1 MSRIQMLIAVAAVA
15 TLIAPLAP
23 VAAQQ
28 GGGANDN
35 TFDWSGAIPAGSW
48 LRVKNLNGPI
58 SVEQG
63 TGSTAEV
70 HAVKE
75 WRRGDPSVVRFTVV
89 KDGNNVTI
97 CALWNNATCDE
108 HGYHSH
114 GGRNNDN
121 NDVSVRFVVKLPKGV
136 RMDAGTVNGGLT
148 IDGASAEVVAHTVN
162 GGITASSTS
171 GPVTAST
178 VNGSVR
184 VRMDAL
190 PAGNDE
196 LSYSTVNGSVTV
208 ELPSNFNGE
217 IDMST
222 VNGTLRTDFPIT
234 VSGKLNPKR
243 IRATIGNGGRLLR
256 LKTVNGSLELRKQ
269 S

>member
-1 MSRIQMLIAVAAVA
+1 MRTIRMLFAVAAVA
-15 TLIAPLAP
+15 TLVAPFTTA
-23 VAAQQ
+23 VAQQ

-58 SVEQG
+58 TVEQG

-75 WRRGDPSVVRFTVV
+75 WRRGDPSVVRFTVT
-89 KDGNNVTI
+89 KDGDNVTI

-108 HGYHSH
+108 TGYHSH
-114 GGRNNDN
+114 GGRNNEN

-136 RMDAGTVNGGLT
+136 RMDANTVNGALN
-148 IDGASAEVVAHTVN
+148 ISGAIAEVAARTVN
-162 GGITASSTS
+162 GGITAASSS
-171 GPVTAST
+171 GSVTAST
-178 VNGSVR
+178 VNGSIR

-190 PAGNDE
+190 PSGNDD

-208 ELPSNFNGE
+208 ELPASFSGE
-217 IDMST
+217 VDMST
-222 VNGTLRTDFPIT
+222 VNGTLRTDFPVT

-256 LKTVNGSLELRKQ
+256 LKTVNGSLELRKL

>member
-1 MSRIQMLIAVAAVA
+1 MLIAVAAVA
-15 TLIAPLAP
+15 TLVAP
-23 VAAQQ
+23 VTRAVAQQ

-35 TFDWSGAIPAGSW
+35 TFDWSGVVPAGSW

-58 SVEQG
+58 TVEPG

-75 WRRGDPSVVRFTVV
+75 WRRGDPSVVRFAVV
-89 KDGNNVTI
+89 KDGDNVTI
-97 CALWNNATCDE
+97 CALWNGATCDAS
-108 HGYHSH
+108 GYHSR
-114 GGRNNDN
+114 GNRNSEN

-136 RMDAGTVNGGLT
+136 RMDANTVNGSLN
-148 IDGASAEVVAHTVN
+148 ISGASAEVEARTVN
-162 GGITASSTS
+162 GGISAASSS

-190 PAGNDE
+190 PAGTGD

-208 ELPSNFNGE
+208 ELPANFNGE
-217 IDMST
+217 LDMST
-222 VNGTLRTDFPIT
+222 VNGSVRTDFPIT

-243 IRATIGNGGRLLR
+243 IRATVGNGGRLLR
-256 LKTVNGSLELRKQ
+256 VKTVNGSLELRKL